1 MAKAITVT
9 CKNPGETFNLGIGL
23 GEILA
28 GGDVVTLQ
36 GELGAGKTWFTKG
49 IAHGLGITDTN
60 AVTSPSFTIINE
72 YQGRLPLFHMD
83 FYRLENKEAAS
94 DLGLEEYLYG
104 QGVTVIEWPER
115 LAGIIPAGRLE
126 VRFIFSAEDKREIEL
141 IPHGKDWEERIAK
154 IAENL
159 VL

>member
-1 MAKAITVT
+1 MAKAITIT
-9 CKNPGETFNLGIGL
+9 CKNPGETFKLGVSL
-23 GEILA
+23 GEILVS
-28 GGDVVTLQ
+28 GDVVTLQ

-49 IAHGLGITDTN
+49 IARGLGITDT
-60 AVTSPSFTIINE
+60 VTSPSFTIINE

-83 FYRLENKEAAS
+83 FYRLEHGGASS

-126 VRFIFSAEDKREIEL
+126 VRFIFSAEDKREVAL

-159 VL
+159 VS